1 MIRAAIELPAD
12 VLRCMESAAALA
24 GAVAGLA
31 GVTALAAAI
40 PAERLRSTAHEI
52 PPLRPTPWLGISDS
66 NFDVRRENSS
76 L

>member
-24 GAVAGLA
+24 GAAAGLA

-40 PAERLRSTAHEI
+40 RPA
-52 PPLRPTPWLGISDS
+52 ISPS
-66 NFDVRRENSS
+66 RAF
-76 L
+76 